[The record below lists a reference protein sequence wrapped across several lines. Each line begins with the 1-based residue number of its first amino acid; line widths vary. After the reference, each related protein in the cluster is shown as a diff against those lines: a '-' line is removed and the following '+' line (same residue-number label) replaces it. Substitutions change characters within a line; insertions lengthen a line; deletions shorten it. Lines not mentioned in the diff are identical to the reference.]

1 MNSEIERSIVGK
13 LVFHG
18 TVNIFIAFFSGGMI
32 AAAAM
37 GQVDG
42 QKQDWVLA
50 HMESLLNGMMLF
62 IVAGFIGKLTMSSK
76 SQLIAAY
83 CLIGMAYCNSIFGI
97 GRGATGALGYEFN
110 NDLGNNITALAGQ
123 LGVPLAVVAFLLIGL
138 AAWRTR

>member
-1 MNSEIERSIVGK
+1 MDNEQAIVGK

-18 TVNIFIAFFSGGMI
+18 TVNIFIAFVSGGMI

-37 GQVDG
+37 GQIES

-50 HMESLLNGMMLF
+50 HMESLINGMMLF
-62 IVAGFIGKLTMSSK
+62 IVAGFIGK
-76 SQLIAAY
+76 IALSAKRALVTTY
-83 CLIGMAYCNSIFGI
+83 CLIGMAYCNTIFGV

-123 LGVPLAVVAFLLIGL
+123 IGVPLAIVAFLLIGM

>member
-1 MNSEIERSIVGK
+1 MDNERAVVGK

-18 TVNIFIAFFSGGMI
+18 TANIFISFFCGAMI

-37 GQVDG
+37 GQIDS

-50 HMESLLNGMMLF
+50 HMESLINGMMLF
-62 IVAGFIGKLTMSSK
+62 IVAGFIGKLAMSAK
-76 SQLIAAY
+76 SQLIAVY
-83 CLIGMAYCNSIFGI
+83 CLIDMAYCNTIFGI

-110 NDLGNNITALAGQ
+110 DNLANNITALAGQ
-123 LGVPLAVVAFLLIGL
+123 IGVPLAVVAFLLIGL

>member
-1 MNSEIERSIVGK
+1 MDNERSLVGK

-18 TVNIFIAFFSGGMI
+18 TINIFIAFVSGGMI

-37 GQVDG
+37 GQIDG

-50 HMESLLNGMMLF
+50 HMESLINGMMLF
-62 IVAGFIGKLTMSSK
+62 IVAGFIGKLVISPK
-76 SQLIAAY
+76 RALITTY
-83 CLIGMAYCNSIFGI
+83 CLIGMAYCNSIFGL

-110 NDLGNNITALAGQ
+110 DNLGNNITALAGQ
-123 LGVPLAVVAFLLIGL
+123 LGVPLAFVAFLLIGL